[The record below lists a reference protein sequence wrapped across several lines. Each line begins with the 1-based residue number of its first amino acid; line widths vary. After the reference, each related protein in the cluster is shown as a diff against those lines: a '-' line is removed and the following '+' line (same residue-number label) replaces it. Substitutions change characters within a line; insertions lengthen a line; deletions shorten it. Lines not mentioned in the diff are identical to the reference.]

1 MLEKWNE
8 NPKGKQMLTAFV
20 ATNKK
25 AGKVLRTLQLLS
37 NLSKSG

>member
-25 AGKVLRTLQLLS
+25 AGKVIVS
-37 NLSKSG
+37 Y

>member
-1 MLEKWNE
+1 MLEEWNE

-25 AGKVLRTLQLLS
+25 AEKVIRTLQLLS
-37 NLSKSG
+37 NISKSG